1 MEAWTTTW
9 VPSYRDQIAV
19 ALPAAST
26 PTAGVWADPPAA
38 DRSANRLVTGRQVGA
53 APAGGATSAAPTS
66 PATTK
71 KMKRV
76 TTRVMLFPRALG
88 AGLPDARLTL

>member
-1 MEAWTTTW
+1 M
-9 VPSYRDQIAV
+9 
-19 ALPAAST
+19 
-26 PTAGVWADPPAA
+26 
-38 DRSANRLVTGRQVGA
+38 TGRQVGA

-76 TTRVMLFPRALG
+76 TTRVMLFPRVLG